1 MDEYGG
7 VNVEGSTISN
17 AMKKLDE
24 LFDRVVS
31 DSCNGGPDL
40 TKDGYII
47 HRMFFDS
54 GAYYGAKMMAEFL
67 FGTDFKIVHEPR
79 IDRPCGHR
87 LEVDI

>member
-1 MDEYGG
+1 MDEYGY
-7 VNVEGSTISN
+7 VKVEGSTISN

-31 DSCNGGPDL
+31 DSCDCGPDL
-40 TKDGYII
+40 TEDGYIV

-67 FGTDFKIVHEPR
+67 FGTDFKIVHEHGNY
-79 IDRPCGHR
+79 RPCGHR
-87 LEVDI
+87 LEAEI